1 MLKEIEKSR
10 IVCAH
15 VWENTPLGKSKWLG
29 IIVTQDRW
37 KLAVGDKTGKG
48 WSQACGLFIPG
59 HVHASVRGACE
70 EPFVF

>member
-15 VWENTPLGKSKWLG
+15 VCKNTPLGKSKLLG
-29 IIVTQDRW
+29 IIITQDRW

-48 WSQACGLFIPG
+48 WSQAYGLFIPG
-59 HVHASVRGACE
+59 YTYMHLL
-70 EPFVF
+70 